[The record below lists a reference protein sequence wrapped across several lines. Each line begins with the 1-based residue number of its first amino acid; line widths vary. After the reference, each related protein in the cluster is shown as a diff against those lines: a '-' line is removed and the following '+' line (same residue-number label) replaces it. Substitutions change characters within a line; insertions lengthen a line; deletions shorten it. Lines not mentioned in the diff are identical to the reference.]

1 MNRQIKTVKLIEAVK
16 ARECLWKK
24 NYVKNYENLIYIQ
37 QCWDEVAEIVGESS
51 VTCRNKWKHLRAN
64 CGKLIKRNQNTTK
77 KKKDTYRCCNFDRLS
92 FIHDQFYKVKTEPG
106 EPSKRRSW
114 CKIADTDKLIELV
127 EAHEILWNRQSE
139 DFNCKI
145 SRDAAWKVISDELD
159 ASVHDVRVAWKSI
172 RDQVRRKIR
181 QGDTSGTY
189 VKRLNFLFKDNPGL
203 NKMNLYCPEDFKLE
217 KQKPLIHIVKL
228 IELVQQNKIIWKKN
242 AKDDRHYKEKLVE
255 SWKHI
260 ANEMGN
266 RYNDL
271 QNRWR
276 YLKDKAKKEAKKMA
290 SKWCYLPKMQ
300 FYLEEQDHDDDDDDH
315 TGPVEYAVP
324 ICF

>member
-37 QCWDEVAEIVGESS
+37 QCWDEVAEIVGES
-51 VTCRNKWKHLRAN
+51 
-64 CGKLIKRNQNTTK
+64 I
-77 KKKDTYRCCNFDRLS
+77 
-92 FIHDQFYKVKTEPG
+92 KTEPG

-189 VKRLNFLFKDNPGL
+189 VKRLNFLFKDNP
-203 NKMNLYCPEDFKLE
+203 D
-217 KQKPLIHIVKL
+217 
-228 IELVQQNKIIWKKN
+228 
-242 AKDDRHYKEKLVE
+242 
-255 SWKHI
+255 
-260 ANEMGN
+260 
-266 RYNDL
+266 NDL